1 MNQKRLIALLI
12 VIGVIITS
20 FSIRGTYAKY
30 KSSIDLTDKTR
41 VATWDINTTQIV
53 DLFKDSYSLN
63 GVESLNGAKI
73 IAPGT
78 SGTYTFKIAGTAET
92 SYRLNFDVETED
104 TIGRLKY
111 YLVDGIDEYP
121 YDNLDELMNDIAMN
135 LFPIETYEPGTE
147 TDMEYTIRWEWPAID
162 SDEEDS
168 KLINQVVLDPK
179 DPNYKNQ
186 PHVKLT
192 VKISAEQ
199 KTN

>member
-30 KSSIDLTDKTR
+30 KSSVDLTDKTR

-63 GVESLNGAKI
+63 GVE
-73 IAPGT
+73 